1 MCEEINGK
9 LNAAAI
15 SGNVGKFKK
24 ANTKRTKENQRTK
37 MKYFKRLEEKTRRNK
52 IRNNNDGSDKNIEEQ
67 QI

>member
-1 MCEEINGK
+1 
-9 LNAAAI
+9 
-15 SGNVGKFKK
+15 
-24 ANTKRTKENQRTK
+24 